1 MRDRTAIVSRQI
13 IGRENLM
20 WGADFPHFD
29 GAWPHSAAILE
40 GQFDG
45 VPLEDQVA
53 IGRNNAINWYNLP
66 LELASVS
73 AEMANTVVT

>member
-1 MRDRTAIVSRQI
+1 MRDRTAIVNRGI

-29 GAWPHSAAILE
+29 GAWPNSAAVLE
-40 GQFDG
+40 GQFEG
-45 VPLEDQVA
+45 VSAQDQLL
-53 IGRNNAINWYNLP
+53 IGRNNVIKFYNLP

-73 AEMANTVVT
+73 ESAA